1 MSIRSVAII
10 HTDTLAAPRKP
21 GANHEV
27 DVMFDWSTILPPTR
41 NRYEGNRFALYFLVL
56 LGCMFTFRG
65 CVHYF
70 APDGG
75 SGIIAGIPLE
85 TYPDGAVQT
94 IINSFGV
101 YGIGHLL
108 EAVIVWLVIFR
119 YRSLIPLTYLFIL
132 TSQLLGLGLFIV
144 KPLPVVPPGQ
154 IGVYVL
160 LPVLTVFFLLSIRK
174 PAPAQGVAG
183 AVTIR
188 ESHA

>member
-1 MSIRSVAII
+1 
-10 HTDTLAAPRKP
+10 
-21 GANHEV
+21 
-27 DVMFDWSTILPPTR
+27 MFDWSTILPPSR
-41 NRYEGNRFALYFLVL
+41 NAYRGSKLSFYCLIL

-85 TYPDGAVQT
+85 TYSEGAVQT

-108 EAVIVWLVIFR
+108 EAAIVWLVLLR
-119 YRSLIPLTYLFIL
+119 YRSLIPLTYAFIVC
-132 TSQLLGLGLFIV
+132 SQLLGVLLLTV

-160 LPVLTVFFLLSIRK
+160 LPVTSVLFFLSIRK
-174 PAPAQGVAG
+174 VAAPQNRPVA
-183 AVTIR
+183 ATTQATPR

>member
-1 MSIRSVAII
+1 
-10 HTDTLAAPRKP
+10 
-21 GANHEV
+21 
-27 DVMFDWSTILPPTR
+27 MFDWSTILPPAR
-41 NRYEGNRFALYFLVL
+41 NEYGGSRFSFYFLIL

-85 TYPDGAVQT
+85 TYSAGAVKT
-94 IINSFGV
+94 IVNSFGV

-108 EAVIVWLVIFR
+108 EAALVWLVIVR
-119 YRSLIPLTYLFIL
+119 YRSLIPLTFAFIVC
-132 TSQLLGLGLFIV
+132 TQLLAVALLAM

-160 LPVLTVFFLLSIRK
+160 LPVTSAFFLLSIRRAV
-174 PAPAQGVAG
+174 PAPNRVSEVATQG
-183 AVTIR
+183 
-188 ESHA
+188 